1 MKKTGNGSADLPGRV
16 LALACVL
23 VFALLVAASPAWAA
37 DSGSRDMYRLYN
49 PNSGEHFYTA
59 KTSERDGLV
68 RIGWN
73 YEGVGWVAPK
83 KSNNPVYRLY
93 SGTDHHYTM
102 STAER
107 DSLIRAG
114 WRYEGV
120 GWYSAE
126 GKQVKLYR
134 QFNPNVNPGA
144 RRNNSGSHNYTTSKA
159 ENDNLVAHGWRAEG
173 VGWYGIGGGRVVQGA
188 RTSTRP
194 AAPSAPSSSSTT
206 TTRRGG
212 GSGGSSVAT
221 PQSGIVYYTA
231 HGKRYHQSRTCPA
244 IVNRRV
250 WSCTVAQAQ
259 AKGLTPCH
267 DCY

>member
-114 WRYEGV
+114 WRYEG
-120 GWYSAE
+120 GW
-126 GKQVKLYR
+126 
-134 QFNPNVNPGA
+134 
-144 RRNNSGSHNYTTSKA
+144 
-159 ENDNLVAHGWRAEG
+159 LVL
-173 VGWYGIGGGRVVQGA
+173 GRGQTGQALPAVQPK
-188 RTSTRP
+188 RESWRP
-194 AAPSAPSSSSTT
+194 A
-206 TTRRGG
+206 
-212 GSGGSSVAT
+212 
-221 PQSGIVYYTA
+221 QQLGISQLHHV
-231 HGKRYHQSRTCPA
+231 
-244 IVNRRV
+244 
-250 WSCTVAQAQ
+250 
-259 AKGLTPCH
+259 
-267 DCY
+267 